1 MGGGNADTTLA
12 PLPGTGERER
22 LCVSPVF
29 KDGVTTEKRIRFV
42 SSSNTNTGSLFKRE
56 KSLAREEGL
65 PRTREGGKPYPK
77 KKIFRQDYPQRITKC
92 TRLLWF
98 TGSTN
103 LTLSRNREREGG
115 KEGGKEG
122 MMTGG
127 REGLRELGK
136 EGWRG

>member
-77 KKIFRQDYPQRITKC
+77 KKIFRARLPAKDYKMYKVIMVY
-92 TRLLWF
+92 W
-98 TGSTN
+98 
-103 LTLSRNREREGG
+103 
-115 KEGGKEG
+115 
-122 MMTGG
+122 
-127 REGLRELGK
+127 
-136 EGWRG
+136 